1 MNSGAT
7 KTHPW
12 LASFFA
18 FGTSMCALTIA
29 LLLFPGTVLDA
40 LWRLNPD
47 AHAGF
52 QAIGSWSIMIMLL
65 VGTACGFAAIGL
77 WRGAFWGTQLAL
89 IILAVNMIGDLINAV
104 QHRDYRV
111 LIGLPVA
118 AGIIVYLLHSENRCT
133 LRKGG

>member
-1 MNSGAT
+1 
-7 KTHPW
+7 
-12 LASFFA
+12 
-18 FGTSMCALTIA
+18 MCALTIA

-52 QAIGSWSIMIMLL
+52 QAIGSWSIIIMLL
-65 VGTACGFAAIGL
+65 IGTTCGLAAIGL
-77 WRGAFWGTQLAL
+77 WRGALWGTQLAL
-89 IILAVNMIGDLINAV
+89 IILAVEMIGDLINAV
-104 QHRDYRV
+104 QRRDYRV

-118 AGIIVYLLHSENRCT
+118 AAVIVYLLRSESRCA